1 MGVGVGEVETEGRLV
16 EAEGRLWDRG
26 TQDWAEFQEAQFQE
40 SFEDALG
47 EAGVG
52 PECKVLDV
60 GCGSGLLLRL
70 AAARGAATAGLD
82 ASQGLLDIARDRLP
96 DGSDLRVGDLQELPY
111 EDGEFDVL
119 ISFNA
124 LRYARDPVAAVRGFG
139 RVVRS
144 GGAVVLGGWGEP
156 AKCETTAM
164 LFDVLAL
171 LPEPPAGSGGDA
183 ANTPT
188 EVRGAVRG
196 AGLPI
201 VFTKELSCPFVYPDL
216 DTAWAALGST
226 GLLQHASSVV
236 GADTVRAV
244 FDRNFRGSVRPDG
257 SVVQNNTCEY
267 AIARVP

>member
-1 MGVGVGEVETEGRLV
+1 MGAGVGEV
-16 EAEGRLWDRG
+16 EAEGRLWDQG
-26 TQDWAEFQEAQFQE
+26 TQDWAEFQEAQFQS

-47 EAGVG
+47 QAGVG
-52 PECKVLDV
+52 PGSKVLDV

-70 AAARGAATAGLD
+70 AAARGATTAGLD
-82 ASQGLLDIARDRLP
+82 ASPGLLGIARERLP
-96 DGSDLRVGDLQELPY
+96 EGSDLRVGDLQELPY
-111 EDGEFDVL
+111 EEGEFDVL
-119 ISFNA
+119 LSFNA

-156 AKCETTAM
+156 VKCETTAM

-171 LPEPPAGSGGDA
+171 LPEPPAGSGTDA

-188 EVRGAVRG
+188 EVRRAVRG

-201 VFTKELSCPFVYPDL
+201 VFTKELSCPFGYPDL
-216 DTAWAALGST
+216 TTAWSALGAT
-226 GLLQHASSVV
+226 GLLRHASSVA
-236 GADTVRAV
+236 GERTVRAV
-244 FDRNFRGSVRPDG
+244 FDRHFRGSVRADG
-257 SVVQNNTCEY
+257 TVVQHNTCEY